1 MPPRA
6 HQSTSRPIAQ
16 MYIDPA
22 AFGALSIANV
32 RSLCVQHGIQSTG
45 VRKTLER
52 QLRELNNP
60 LPTQQNINEHESA
73 APNNDE
79 TAARRQER
87 PEFTDGQM
95 RTIQQLIADTVKQ
108 SAREIATEAAWAAV
122 NASWSLLPQ
131 RPASLVPGTEP
142 DTTVHTNTALVS
154 FASPF
159 QGIPGQYI
167 KDIQSGEF
175 FDLSQLLPKNLSLH
189 DEDDNLV
196 LSLENSVVKVL
207 RCRSR

>member
-52 QLRELNNP
+52 RLRQLNNP
-60 LPTQQNINEHESA
+60 PPTQQNINEHESA
-73 APNNDE
+73 AANNDE
-79 TAARRQER
+79 TAARRHER

-108 SAREIATEAAWAAV
+108 SAKETATEAARAAV
-122 NASWSLLPQ
+122 NASSSLLPKGPRRLCLAQ
-131 RPASLVPGTEP
+131 SPTRQ
-142 DTTVHTNTALVS
+142 
-154 FASPF
+154 FART
-159 QGIPGQYI
+159 
-167 KDIQSGEF
+167 
-175 FDLSQLLPKNLSLH
+175 
-189 DEDDNLV
+189 
-196 LSLENSVVKVL
+196 VL
-207 RCRSR
+207 R

>member
-1 MPPRA
+1 
-6 HQSTSRPIAQ
+6 

-22 AFGALSIANV
+22 AYGALSIANL

-52 QLRELNNP
+52 RLRELNNP
-60 LPTQQNINEHESA
+60 PPTQQNINEHESA
-73 APNNDE
+73 AANNDE

-108 SAREIATEAAWAAV
+108 SARKIATEAARAAV
-122 NASWSLLPQ
+122 NASSSLLPQ

-142 DTTVHTNTALVS
+142 DTRVRTNTASVS

-159 QGIPGQYI
+159 QDIPGQYI

-175 FDLSQLLPKNLSLH
+175 FDLSKLLPKNLSLH

-196 LSLENSVVKVL
+196 LSLENSVVKV
-207 RCRSR
+207 S

>member
-1 MPPRA
+1 MITCISDANCWLSQSLSAGIFLLRRCVSPVRRFYASGLQIMPPRA
-6 HQSTSRPIAQ
+6 RRSTSRPIAH

-22 AFGALSIANV
+22 AFGALSIANL

-52 QLRELNNP
+52 WLRELNNP
-60 LPTQQNINEHESA
+60 QPTQQNINEHESA

-108 SAREIATEAAWAAV
+108 SAREIATEAAKAAV
-122 NASWSLLPQ
+122 NASSSLLPQ
-131 RPASLVPGTEP
+131 RPASLVRHRARHDSSHEHCFGKLSIALPRHSR
-142 DTTVHTNTALVS
+142 TV
-154 FASPF
+154 
-159 QGIPGQYI
+159 Y
-167 KDIQSGEF
+167 
-175 FDLSQLLPKNLSLH
+175 
-189 DEDDNLV
+189 
-196 LSLENSVVKVL
+196 
-207 RCRSR
+207 